1 MTFTSGEI
9 EGIPVNL
16 VRTFSDMENRV
27 MARIVETLK
36 NNGADITRAVDWQLH
51 RLNELG
57 KTDKDIKES
66 IQRALDLSDEEIDK
80 VYSDTLQESYLR
92 DRTLYENMG
101 QPFIPYDENLELKQL
116 VSAVIHQTKKEC
128 RNITQSLGFAKK
140 QPDGKII
147 YTSLGDFYRDKLDS
161 GLMEIATGIT
171 DYNTVLNRVVSEMT
185 NSGMRWIDYES
196 GWSNRV
202 DVACRRALLT
212 GYNQIVA
219 KVNEDNAENLGTEHF
234 EVSYHSGAR
243 PTHQVWQGR
252 VYTKKQ
258 LETVCGLGTVTGL
271 MGANCYHSYSP
282 FIVGVDERTYTDE
295 ELDRMN
301 AEDNTPKEYN
311 GKQYTKYEALQR
323 QRRLETTMRAE
334 RQKINRL
341 IQGGADEDDIISAKV
356 RYNGTSD
363 EYVKFSRA
371 MGLPQ
376 QRQRV
381 TVDGL
386 RNIGDNKKQ
395 KSINISGTKTVE
407 KSAESGI
414 INNKVTVD
422 ANDISIIAKSSPT
435 IEDTK
440 EFLDLLNNNPNDN
453 IKKTYKNY
461 TAKLGSVKYD
471 LSEGYYRPYSKEIS
485 YDYPDKILIEDGQS
499 KYSILAHE
507 YGHFIDDVGV
517 FKNLHFEEVSVIN
530 QSLGLPYNSI
540 ATSAS
545 ASDEFLKALREDKK
559 YLVSKISDKSFRD
572 DLFVSSASAGVQD
585 AICGMFGTKHTKMIW
600 QHSDRYYDRRYSSL
614 KKLNKEKTL
623 KKIYSNMGFDVSN
636 KAKVKSIVRD
646 YETASEM
653 WANIMSAETCGGME
667 LKYIKKYLPN
677 SYGSFL
683 NIMKELI

>member
-57 KTDKDIKES
+57 KTDKEIKEE
-66 IQRALDLSDEEIDK
+66 IQRALDLSDEEIDR
-80 VYSDTLQESYLR
+80 VYSDTLQESYIR
-92 DRTLYENMG
+92 DKTLYENMG
-101 QPFIPYDENLELKQL
+101 QPFVPYDENLELKQL
-116 VSAVIHQTKKEC
+116 VSAVIQQTKNEC

-140 QPDGKII
+140 QPDGKIT
-147 YTSLGDFYRDKLDS
+147 YTSLGDFYRNKLDS

-171 DYNTVLNRVVSEMT
+171 DYNTVLNRLVTEMT
-185 NSGMRWIDYES
+185 NSGMRWVDYES

-252 VYTKKQ
+252 VYTKKE

-271 MGANCYHSYSP
+271 CGANCYHSYSP
-282 FIVGVDERTYTDE
+282 FIYGVDERTYTDE

-301 AEDNTPKEYN
+301 AEDNTPREYN

-334 RQKINRL
+334 RQKINL
-341 IQGGADEDDIISAKV
+341 LTQGGADEDDILAAKV

-386 RNIGDNKKQ
+386 GNIG
-395 KSINISGTKTVE
+395 
-407 KSAESGI
+407 
-414 INNKVTVD
+414 
-422 ANDISIIAKSSPT
+422 
-435 IEDTK
+435 
-440 EFLDLLNNNPNDN
+440 N
-453 IKKTYKNY
+453 IKKAKN
-461 TAKLGSVKYD
+461 
-471 LSEGYYRPYSKEIS
+471 
-485 YDYPDKILIEDGQS
+485 
-499 KYSILAHE
+499 
-507 YGHFIDDVGV
+507 
-517 FKNLHFEEVSVIN
+517 
-530 QSLGLPYNSI
+530 
-540 ATSAS
+540 
-545 ASDEFLKALREDKK
+545 
-559 YLVSKISDKSFRD
+559 
-572 DLFVSSASAGVQD
+572 
-585 AICGMFGTKHTKMIW
+585 C
-600 QHSDRYYDRRYSSL
+600 
-614 KKLNKEKTL
+614 
-623 KKIYSNMGFDVSN
+623 
-636 KAKVKSIVRD
+636 
-646 YETASEM
+646 
-653 WANIMSAETCGGME
+653 
-667 LKYIKKYLPN
+667 
-677 SYGSFL
+677 
-683 NIMKELI
+683 